1 MASGGSTISTGGGLV
16 DRYAAA
22 LYSHAG
28 DMNAL
33 DAVVA
38 EMDTLGRTIDA
49 SADLRRLLGSPL
61 VDINTA
67 QKAARTVLQTQ
78 GFGKIVQDFVGV
90 VASNRRL
97 SALRSIIVA
106 FAALVAEKRDIG
118 TKMALERDVRLVRF
132 EDGQIEIALQPSAPK
147 TFVHDLQRKLTAWT
161 GKRWIVVVSKEQGA
175 MTVRAQA
182 DARQAEVERDVQSD
196 PLVQEVLN
204 KFPGAKIVAVTQ
216 NAPEAAVPDAAPP
229 EEDED

>member
-1 MASGGSTISTGGGLV
+1 MADFEPWSTESAQVHLVSLPEDERLILPNLQYLQGIFGYIHPEAVPLIASELNVSVADVHGVLTFYHELKSSPPAPVTLAICVAEACQASGS
-16 DRYAAA
+16 R
-22 LYSHAG
+22 
-28 DMNAL
+28 
-33 DAVVA
+33 
-38 EMDTLGRTIDA
+38 
-49 SADLRRLLGSPL
+49 
-61 VDINTA
+61 
-67 QKAARTVLQTQ
+67 
-78 GFGKIVQDFVGV
+78 
-90 VASNRRL
+90 
-97 SALRSIIVA
+97 
-106 FAALVAEKRDIG
+106 ALVSH
-118 TKMALERDVRLVRF
+118 LEGSIAPMGARS
-132 EDGQIEIALQPSAPK
+132 EDGQIEIALQPNAPK